1 MGINIK
7 PRLSWLDN
15 SKMMAMLLVIIY
27 HVGSFANLGEVGPA
41 IESFN
46 MPLFMILSGYACY
59 HSLFRD
65 KTIREWGLYIKKNFM
80 RIMIPCILSVH
91 GRCLGLM
98 TSCSFCM
105 ATGFYSACSL
115 FYLLRHL

>member
-1 MGINIK
+1 MDMGINIK

-15 SKMMAMLLVIIY
+15 SKMLAMLLVIVY
-27 HVGSFANLGEVGPA
+27 HVGSFANLGEVGSA

-65 KTIREWGLYIKKNFM
+65 KTIREWGLYIK
-80 RIMIPCILSVH
+80 RIL
-91 GRCLGLM
+91 
-98 TSCSFCM
+98 
-105 ATGFYSACSL
+105 
-115 FYLLRHL
+115 